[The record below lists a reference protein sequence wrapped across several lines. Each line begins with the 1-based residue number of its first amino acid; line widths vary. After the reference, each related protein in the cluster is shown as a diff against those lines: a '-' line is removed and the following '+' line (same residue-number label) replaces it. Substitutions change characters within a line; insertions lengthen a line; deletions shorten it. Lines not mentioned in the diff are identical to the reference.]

1 MTFKDFKDM
10 FYELRDH
17 KAIRRSLIRS
27 LEELERNGLSSI
39 SSGAVDYSADHVQ
52 KTPDTDARLINAI
65 AKVDQERQKIL
76 DKLGKLQADDEK
88 LERLIYGE
96 PGIEGEILRLF
107 FIEGKPMEPI
117 SSTAGY
123 SSRHCWRLAKN
134 TLYKIYIREGYE
146 NEMEVS

>member
-17 KAIRRSLIRS
+17 KAVRRSLIHS
-27 LEELERNGLSSI
+27 LDELEQNGLSSV
-39 SSGAVDYSADHVQ
+39 SSGAIDYSADHVQ
-52 KTPDTDARLINAI
+52 KTPDPDARLINAI
-65 AKVDQERQKIL
+65 VKMDQERQKIL

-107 FIEGKPMEPI
+107 FIEGKPMGPI
-117 SSTAGY
+117 SSTVGY

-134 TLYKIYIREGYE
+134 TLYKIYIREGYDK
-146 NEMEVS
+146 

>member
-17 KAIRRSLIRS
+17 KAVRRSLIHS
-27 LEELERNGLSSI
+27 LDELEQNGLSSV
-39 SSGAVDYSADHVQ
+39 SSGAIDYSADHVQ
-52 KTPDTDARLINAI
+52 KTPDPDARLINAI
-65 AKVDQERQKIL
+65 AKMDQERQKIL

-107 FIEGKPMEPI
+107 FIEGKPMGPI
-117 SSTAGY
+117 SSTVGY

-134 TLYKIYIREGYE
+134 TLYKIYIMEGYDK
-146 NEMEVS
+146 

>member
-17 KAIRRSLIRS
+17 KAVRRSLIHS
-27 LEELERNGLSSI
+27 LDELEQNGLSSV
-39 SSGAVDYSADHVQ
+39 SSGAIDYSADHVQ
-52 KTPDTDARLINAI
+52 KTPDPDARLINAI
-65 AKVDQERQKIL
+65 AKMDQERQKIL

-107 FIEGKPMEPI
+107 FIEGKPMGPI
-117 SSTAGY
+117 SSAVGY

-134 TLYKIYIREGYE
+134 TLYKIYIREGYDK
-146 NEMEVS
+146 

>member
-17 KAIRRSLIRS
+17 KAVRRSLIHS
-27 LEELERNGLSSI
+27 LDELEQNGLSSV
-39 SSGAVDYSADHVQ
+39 SSGAIDYSADHVQ
-52 KTPDTDARLINAI
+52 KTPDPDARLINAI
-65 AKVDQERQKIL
+65 AKMDQERQKIL

-88 LERLIYGE
+88 SERLIYGA

-107 FIEGKPMEPI
+107 FIEGKPMGPI
-117 SSTAGY
+117 SSTVGY

-134 TLYKIYIREGYE
+134 TLYKIYIREGYDK
-146 NEMEVS
+146 

>member
-17 KAIRRSLIRS
+17 KAVRRSLIHS
-27 LEELERNGLSSI
+27 LDELEQNGLSTV
-39 SSGAVDYSADHVQ
+39 SSGAIDYSADHVQ
-52 KTPDTDARLINAI
+52 KTPDPDARLINAI
-65 AKVDQERQKIL
+65 AKMDQERQKIL

-107 FIEGKPMEPI
+107 FIEGKPMGPI
-117 SSTAGY
+117 SSTVGY

-134 TLYKIYIREGYE
+134 TLYKIYIREGYDK
-146 NEMEVS
+146 

>member
-17 KAIRRSLIRS
+17 KAVRRSLIHS
-27 LEELERNGLSSI
+27 LDELEQNGLSSVR
-39 SSGAVDYSADHVQ
+39 SGAIDYSADHVQ
-52 KTPDTDARLINAI
+52 KTPDPDARLINAI
-65 AKVDQERQKIL
+65 AKMDQERQKIL

-107 FIEGKPMEPI
+107 FIEGKPMGPI
-117 SSTAGY
+117 SSTVGY

-134 TLYKIYIREGYE
+134 TLYKIYIREGYDK
-146 NEMEVS
+146 

>member
-17 KAIRRSLIRS
+17 KAVRRSLIRS
-27 LEELERNGLSSI
+27 LEELEQNGLSSV

-52 KTPDTDARLINAI
+52 KTPDPDARLINAI
-65 AKVDQERQKIL
+65 AKMDQ
-76 DKLGKLQADDEK
+76 
-88 LERLIYGE
+88 ERLIYGE

-107 FIEGKPMEPI
+107 FIEGKPMGPI
-117 SSTAGY
+117 SSTVGY

-134 TLYKIYIREGYE
+134 TLYKIYIREGYDK
-146 NEMEVS
+146 